1 MVAVA
6 HPALAD
12 GSAGGPT
19 VCESVRSAENLPI
32 GSSTMTSD
40 EWLAVSARA
49 LRYGTAAADRGK
61 LDEARFWLGRWRT
74 AAHYARHRPC

>member
-1 MVAVA
+1 
-6 HPALAD
+6 
-12 GSAGGPT
+12 
-19 VCESVRSAENLPI
+19 
-32 GSSTMTSD
+32 MTSD